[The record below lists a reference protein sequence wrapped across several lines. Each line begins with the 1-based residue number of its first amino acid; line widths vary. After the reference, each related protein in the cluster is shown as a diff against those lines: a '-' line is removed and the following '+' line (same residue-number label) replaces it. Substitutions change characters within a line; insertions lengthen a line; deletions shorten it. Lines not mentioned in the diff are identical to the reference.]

1 MEKVELLWLILEDE
15 VMEHFLENEN
25 IGLICNRTVSL
36 QTFNHN
42 FITQYIADLHI
53 LKQEMQVLTY
63 SRFIFTLQLEVKIPK
78 KRKSKF

>member
-53 LKQEMQVLTY
+53 LENRKCKCLH
-63 SRFIFTLQLEVKIPK
+63 IPAL
-78 KRKSKF
+78 SLPYN